1 MKNIDIDKIRLR
13 KFEGEKPYFF
23 AGYGNTSIQI
33 SKETF
38 DKIELYQMRTLKN
51 PESAQ
56 FILSMIEED
65 EKKFGK
71 HSKN

>member
-23 AGYGNTSIQI
+23 AGYGNTSIQV

-38 DKIELYQMRTLKN
+38 DKIQRYQMRGIFNPDDANYILTL
-51 PESAQ
+51 
-56 FILSMIEED
+56 IEED
-65 EKKFGK
+65 KKKFGK
-71 HSKN
+71 YGKN